1 MFLINVTSSTGSPW
15 VEIYSVGQGFIR
27 AISIKLTDGTQM
39 YEPPEA
45 TRHYNSLKLSI
56 FLSVRANL
64 LCTLQCE
71 TPYSYKKYDPSDKF
85 STHFVAL
92 GLLSN
97 LAGDLIN
104 EQII

>member
-1 MFLINVTSSTGSPW
+1 
-15 VEIYSVGQGFIR
+15 
-27 AISIKLTDGTQM
+27 M

-64 LCTLQCE
+64 LCT
-71 TPYSYKKYDPSDKF
+71 DKF
-85 STHFVAL
+85 STQCLAL